1 MVNSYCDYCFKGFR
15 EYRDMRIHVES
26 VHLKIKHR
34 CPLCPQTFALRRTVL
49 GEFKNLSMIYDMA
62 HGLDVF
68 AEGLKKLYGVF
79 FKRLKIVIG
88 LRFG

>member
-49 GEFKNLSMIYDMA
+49 GEFKNLLMISYMGL
-62 HGLDVF
+62 GLDF
-68 AEGLKKLYGVF
+68 LRF
-79 FKRLKIVIG
+79 FKILRGSFSRLKIV
-88 LRFG
+88 LEAN